1 MHKAVTIFLPLILAV
16 LPNRIIAAD
25 SGWGIGFAVG
35 VRPSFSVQ
43 HRFARSEAAHY
54 TLHYTDDALSAGFD
68 YQKFINPGLGL
79 LPHSVEVYSGFG
91 LTGEARKAQ
100 ETTEQFHGKIPA
112 GLQWSDKSLRMS
124 AFVEL
129 AARMGPVPKTSVTGE
144 AGCGIR
150 TVF

>member
-1 MHKAVTIFLPLILAV
+1 MLMIVLMPMLA
-16 LPNRIIAAD
+16 PAPGAAAD
-25 SGWGIGFAVG
+25 AGWGIGFVVG
-35 VRPSFSVQ
+35 ARPSFSLQ
-43 HRFARSEAAHY
+43 HRYGRSEASHY

-68 YQKFINPGLGL
+68 YQKFINPGFGI

-91 LTGEARKAQ
+91 LSGEARREQ
-100 ETTEQFHGKIPA
+100 ETTEKFYGKIPA
-112 GLQWSDKSLRMS
+112 GLQWSAPSLRMS
-124 AFVEL
+124 AFAEI